1 MAKPKHMISAF
12 LAVLAV
18 LSLHGAFAQS
28 DSERKIAEQRRII
41 AELEK
46 NIAAGEREVNSLQ
59 KGRKTAQERADRLTK
74 QIVAREQKLQATERE
89 TALLQNQIAEADSTM
104 RNLSSEL
111 ERNRRSYGSMVR
123 AAYRNYRYNNFL
135 TYIFSS
141 SDFED
146 AARRISLLRSVGDLR
161 RTKLLEIEELERRV
175 ADKRSQLE
183 RSNSELESVMNDLA
197 AQRKKLENDRTE
209 ARNTVQQLSAKE
221 KNTLKSLRQ
230 QEAKLDVAMEELRR
244 LTKGNTVGGSFS
256 EKSTNLRLPVDGGRI
271 LKKQGLDINMAEIT
285 GEKGA
290 RIISIYDG
298 KVIKVIRNR
307 IDGRYTV
314 ILAHGE
320 YISTYAN
327 LSSVSV
333 QQDQNV
339 RRNQQLGIIGMSV
352 DENLSSYPSLIF
364 GIYAPSPTVKLRA
377 IDFFKK

>member
-1 MAKPKHMISAF
+1 MKLKAVTVLLLLMSCA
-12 LAVLAV
+12 LAA
-18 LSLHGAFAQS
+18 HAQS
-28 DSERKIAEQRRII
+28 DNERKIAEQRRII

-59 KGRKTAQERADRLTK
+59 KGRKTAQERADKLTR
-74 QIVAREQKLQATERE
+74 QIVAREQKLQATERQ
-89 TALLQNQIAEADSTM
+89 TVLLQNEIVEADSTL
-104 RNLSSEL
+104 RSLSAEL
-111 ERNRRSYGSMVR
+111 ERNRRSYGGMVR
-123 AAYRNYRYNNFL
+123 AAYRNYRHNNFL
-135 TYIFSS
+135 TYVFAS

-146 AARRISLLRSVGDLR
+146 AARRISLLRSVSDLR
-161 RTKLLEIEELERRV
+161 RAKLQEIEALERRV
-175 ADKRSQLE
+175 AQKRSDLE
-183 RSNSELESVMNDLA
+183 RSNAELESVMNDLN
-197 AQRKKLENDRTE
+197 AQRKKLENDRSD
-209 ARNTVQQLSAKE
+209 ARNTVQQLTAKE

-256 EKSTNLRLPVDGGRI
+256 DKATNLRLPVEGGRM
-271 LKKQGLDINMAEIT
+271 LKKAGLDVNMAEIT

-290 RIISIYDG
+290 RVISIYDG
-298 KVIKVIRNR
+298 KVIKVVRNR

-333 QQDQNV
+333 QQEQSV

-352 DENLSSYPSLIF
+352 DENLTSYPSLIF

-377 IDFFKK
+377 TDFFKK